1 VAARVDTAD
10 GPRDVVARADYGD
23 GPLSGTELTLTRE
36 AVVYRALDGL
46 RTGADT
52 DVRTPRLLGFDEPR
66 KRMLLT
72 RAAGTAEWSDDVLD
86 GLLVELGRLHA
97 LDPARME
104 LPGWGR
110 RAEDDVELWARVADR
125 IRPRSDLVDLAFQI
139 LREHFPGEPV
149 RLALCHGDAGPGNV
163 LHVEGTVSAL
173 LDWEFAH
180 LGDPVDDL
188 AWITVRAVL
197 HGLELPDFAA
207 RVRAHYEPHAG
218 ISVDGDRLAYWQAVT
233 LVRNLVSCLGALANP
248 VRGRDRLLHLML
260 VPALERLV
268 VGSLAELEGVALRS
282 TPAPSGPADLPG
294 GDVLREVTAALD
306 DVLPAVGDGDAHQR
320 GRRLRLLLRQLA
332 QTWVLAP
339 DIARVEAAETPAAD
353 RAARLQQ
360 LADRAERRIALFPRT
375 GAMGRSIL
383 AGTRRS

>member
-1 VAARVDTAD
+1 
-10 GPRDVVARADYGD
+10 
-23 GPLSGTELTLTRE
+23 
-36 AVVYRALDGL
+36 
-46 RTGADT
+46 
-52 DVRTPRLLGFDEPR
+52 
-66 KRMLLT
+66 
-72 RAAGTAEWSDDVLD
+72 
-86 GLLVELGRLHA
+86 
-97 LDPARME
+97 
-104 LPGWGR
+104 
-110 RAEDDVELWARVADR
+110 
-125 IRPRSDLVDLAFQI
+125 
-139 LREHFPGEPV
+139 
-149 RLALCHGDAGPGNV
+149 
-163 LHVEGTVSAL
+163 
-173 LDWEFAH
+173 
-180 LGDPVDDL
+180 
-188 AWITVRAVL
+188 
-197 HGLELPDFAA
+197 
-207 RVRAHYEPHAG
+207 
-218 ISVDGDRLAYWQAVT
+218 
-233 LVRNLVSCLGALANP
+233 
-248 VRGRDRLLHLML
+248 ML

-339 DIARVEAAETPAAD
+339 DIAWVEAAETPAAD